1 MLNVFIAESL
11 VCQLVSWPFSIAAC
25 TWQQWIPALAGL
37 CAALGLRVSGVGRLV
52 TFVASVAAFYL
63 FAIAQLLISESA
75 TRNEQS
81 GGFLLGCLF
90 LFPIASVI
98 SLSGLLGGDLF
109 RIFRK
114 RARENGAS
122 I

>member
-1 MLNVFIAESL
+1 MLNLFFADGL
-11 VCQLVSWPFSIAAC
+11 VCQLVSWPFSFTGC
-25 TWQQWIPALAGL
+25 SWQQWVPALSGL
-37 CAALGLRVSGVGRLV
+37 FTALGLRAKGVGRLV
-52 TFVASVAAFYL
+52 TFVLGVSTFYL
-63 FAIAQLLISESA
+63 FTVAQLAMASA
-75 TRNEQS
+75 PTQNEQS
-81 GGFLLGCLF
+81 GGFLLGCLL
-90 LFPIASVI
+90 LFPITSVI

>member
-25 TWQQWIPALAGL
+25 SWQQWVPVLAGL
-37 CAALGLRVSGVGRLV
+37 FAALGLRVSGIGRLV
-52 TFVASVAAFYL
+52 TFIAGVVAFYL
-63 FAIAQLLISESA
+63 FAIAQVLASTS
-75 TRNEQS
+75 TTQNEQS
-81 GGFLLGCLF
+81 GGFLLGCLL
-90 LFPIASVI
+90 LFPIASI
-98 SLSGLLGGDLF
+98 ASLSGLLCGDLV